1 MKHLR
6 ALCLAAATVLVSSV
20 ATAFFHTW
28 EVEQVFSNAD
38 GSVQFVVMTTN
49 TNGENFSSGVTFTSK
64 DSGDNQKQIT
74 FSKNLPSGATAGKKL
89 LIATQSF
96 AALGLVTP
104 DFLIPDQF
112 IPTGKG
118 SVGDPFSVLAWGGS
132 ELPTDGVNAL
142 FLKNFV
148 KSVSVNRA
156 TNFAGQSAS
165 VSLPPPPPTVANY
178 QGLWWAGPV
187 EDGWGI
193 NFAHQGKTMF
203 GTWFTYDTTGK
214 GWWLTLITDDSK
226 SAPPVFQADLY
237 ATTGPP
243 FNAVPFVK
251 TGPTP
256 LPIGSATVTFTDAS
270 NGSFHYD
277 VNLPTGKVSQTKAIT
292 RQPLGS
298 TPIPTCTFGG
308 PPTLAAATNHQDI
321 WWAGTSANPGTEQGW
336 GINFAQQGGVV
347 FASWFTYDLDGTP
360 LWLVATLS
368 GGTGDLFR
376 PSGPRFDAYDKNQFT
391 ANAPVGTMAVTFA
404 DGNNATFSYNV
415 RLPGMTAPAV
425 QSKAIT
431 RQLFSAT
438 GTTCQ

>member
-49 TNGENFSSGVTFTSK
+49 TNGENLSSGVTFTSK
-64 DSGDNQKQIT
+64 DSGDNQKQVT

-142 FLKNFV
+142 YLKNFV
-148 KSVSVNRA
+148 TSVSANRA

-178 QGLWWAGPV
+178 QGLWWAGPG
-187 EDGWGI
+187 ENGWGI
-193 NFAHQGKTMF
+193 NFAHQGNVIF

-214 GWWLTLITDDSK
+214 GWWLTLITDSNP
-226 SAPPVFQADLY
+226 APGSFTAKLF
-237 ATTGPP
+237 ATAGPP

-251 TGPTP
+251 TDPASSVGT
-256 LPIGSATVTFTDAS
+256 ATLTFNDAS

-277 VNLPTGKVSQTKAIT
+277 VNLPTGRISQTKAIT

-360 LWLVATLS
+360 LWLVATLAP
-368 GGTGDLFR
+368 GVPGNLYR
-376 PSGPRFDAYDKNQFT
+376 PSGPRFDAYDKNQFE
-391 ANAPVGTMAVTFA
+391 ANAPVGTMTVTFA
-404 DGNNATFSYNV
+404 DGNNAAFNYTV
-415 RLPGMTAPAV
+415 QLAGMTTPV
-425 QSKAIT
+425 TQTKNIT
-431 RQLFSAT
+431 RQLFSAA
-438 GTTCQ
+438 GTVCK